1 MNYYA
6 DVILPLP
13 LHGTFTYELTKKE
26 YENLGIGHRVAVS
39 FGKRKVYTGV
49 IKQIHTNKPTL
60 YDTKPIEFVY
70 DKKELISESQI
81 DFWSWI
87 SKYYFTPIGD
97 VLKAAIPSTFLLESE
112 TIIIKKEINS
122 DDIGQMTDDEY
133 LIYEALDFN
142 TLKINEV
149 SDILDKKNTYSVIQK
164 MILKGFIELNFEI
177 NDKYKPKLLNVIYL
191 NKELLEEQ
199 KIKNSLKILNS
210 SPKQK
215 EILMQIISNL
225 KSQKYIILKDFKKI
239 IKFSDSTI
247 KGLEQKGFITIN
259 KIKIERNDNKI
270 EHYSK
275 TNDLSKSQLNA
286 LDQVQCQLK
295 DKDVILLEGVTSS
308 GKTEIYIKIIEDY
321 LDKEM
326 QVLYL
331 LPEIS
336 LTTQII
342 QKLKIHFG
350 DKISVFHSRYS
361 LNERTEVW
369 ENIKKNQKKSRLIV
383 GARSSVFLPFQNLG
397 LIIIDEEHEIS
408 YKQQEPS
415 PRYNARDSAIYLS
428 KLNNSKVILGSA
440 TPSIESSFNAKNNK
454 YGYVKLKERFGNI
467 EMPNIFTI
475 DMKNELKHE
484 YSSIF
489 SLRLVEE
496 IEKTIKDGKQ
506 VILFRNRR
514 GYSPQWL
521 CDSCGQNVMCDNCD
535 VSLTYHISSNSLKC
549 HYCGFSSIAEKK
561 CSTCGF
567 DTMIYKGDGTQQI
580 EEVIKEIFPDIRSKR
595 MDWDST
601 RGKWSFDKIINS
613 FANHEVD
620 ILIGTQMITKGLDF
634 KNVNL
639 VGVLNTDHFLNFP
652 DFRAHEKAFQ
662 VLTQVA
668 GRSGRSGQRGK
679 VFLQTYQP
687 EHPIIKNVINNDYDE
702 MYNNQ
707 LIERKD
713 YNYPPFVRLIRI
725 TLKDKSYEKLNS
737 SSDWINKVMRANYK
751 GIVLGPVYPEVSRI
765 KNKYHKEFLIKLS
778 GLKELNNFRNTFQ
791 SIIKSFDSI
800 SKYRS
805 VKITVDVDPI

>member
-13 LHGTFTYELTKKE
+13 LHGTFTYELTKRE

-60 YDTKPIEFVY
+60 YETKPIEFVY

-122 DDIGQMTDDEY
+122 DDIEQMTDDEY

-177 NDKYKPKLLNVIYL
+177 NEKYKPKLLNVIYL

-215 EILMQIISNL
+215 EILMQIVSNL
-225 KSQKYIILKDFKKI
+225 KSQKYIILKDLKKI

-270 EHYSK
+270 EHHSK
-275 TNDLSKSQLNA
+275 TNDLSESQLNA
-286 LDQVQCQLK
+286 LDKVQSQLK

-580 EEVIKEIFPDIRSKR
+580 EEVIKEIFPDVRSKR

-765 KNKYHKEFLIKLS
+765 KNKYHKEFLIKLA
-778 GLKELNNFRNTFQ
+778 GLKEINNFRNTFQ

-805 VKITVDVDPI
+805 VRIIVDVDPI